1 MNAGSSP
8 ASGACLRLWQNAA
21 RADERRLPRRPG
33 ERAAR
38 VSVKSNTG
46 EREPGLRSAPLVSR
60 SRRARLA
67 QVIQRGI
74 QGGVTGAII
83 GGIIGGGKGAGRGAA
98 IGAGVGVVAG
108 AIEADQNAQRRAY
121 YGPPATAIQ
130 SRLRHA
136 VRAAAALATIRVRPT
151 ASMAERTAEAISA
164 YQYSYRLPVN
174 GQPSPQLLDHMIR
187 HGG

>member
-1 MNAGSSP
+1 MGQRVEENVNDDHCHSLAEAHIHRRCGHARLGAMPSP
-8 ASGACLRLWQNAA
+8 AN
-21 RADERRLPRRPG
+21 
-33 ERAAR
+33 
-38 VSVKSNTG
+38 
-46 EREPGLRSAPLVSR
+46 
-60 SRRARLA
+60 A
-67 QVIQRGI
+67 QVIERGI

-98 IGAGVGVVAG
+98 IGAGIGVAAG

-121 YGPPATAIQ
+121 YGPPPGSNLVYDTQ
-130 SRLRHA
+130 SALLRLGYNPGPPDG
-136 VRAAAALATIRVRPT
+136 VYGQ
-151 ASMAERTAEAISA
+151 RTAEAISE